1 MKVLVPVDGSRAALA
16 PIEHL
21 VSLKRSNVPLEVLV
35 INVQPR
41 FHRHISRF
49 STSTDRDALRAE
61 RSGAAMAGAIDALSS
76 AGIAFRTVSEVGQPA
91 ERIAEVAQRE
101 GVDEVMIGTGRHPAW
116 LRAVNP
122 SIAQGVMA
130 RIDIPVS
137 VFARGKAG
145 LFEKYAVPA
154 GVASAAA
161 LILVSE

>member
-49 STSTDRDALRAE
+49 STRTDRDALRAE
-61 RSGAAMAGAIDALSS
+61 RSGAAMAGAIDALSL

-91 ERIAEVAQRE
+91 ERIAEVARRE

-154 GVASAAA
+154 GVAGAAA
-161 LILVSE
+161 LILAGE